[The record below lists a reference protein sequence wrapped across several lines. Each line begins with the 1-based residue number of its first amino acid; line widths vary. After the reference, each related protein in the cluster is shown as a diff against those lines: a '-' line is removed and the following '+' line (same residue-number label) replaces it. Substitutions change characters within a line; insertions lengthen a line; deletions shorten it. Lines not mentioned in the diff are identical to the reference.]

1 MKRAYR
7 LRGLASLYDQLR
19 SDDFDRREHAL
30 FQLAMLLRHNRN
42 DARQQVQPDYVSDS
56 LPRDL
61 LRLRLSTDEKQQ
73 AIGQLTRVI
82 SEYPQSRATAIWALG
97 ELEAEFALESA
108 VASIAK
114 IGGQLQ
120 NEAAFQACVALAGWL
135 PANEAAFA
143 VVDLTDMRAL
153 LRGWAGASD
162 ARLAKRAV
170 DLLAQLPTP

>member
-1 MKRAYR
+1 M
-7 LRGLASLYDQLR
+7 
-19 SDDFDRREHAL
+19 
-30 FQLAMLLRHNRN
+30 
-42 DARQQVQPDYVSDS
+42 
-56 LPRDL
+56 
-61 LRLRLSTDEKQQ
+61 
-73 AIGQLTRVI
+73 I
-82 SEYPQSRATAIWALG
+82 SEFPQSRATAIWALS
-97 ELEAEFALESA
+97 ELEAEFALGSA

-143 VVDLTDMRAL
+143 AVDQTDLRAL

-170 DLLAQLPTP
+170 DLLAQLPSS